1 MICDGCGEPE
11 NDYRIL
17 YDQQINQGEKER
29 IYHLCDTCVDKIVRI
44 IEGQAL

>member
-17 YDQQINQGEKER
+17 FAQQINQGRKKKV
-29 IYHLCDTCVDKIVRI
+29 YWLCDVCADKIVRI
-44 IEGQAL
+44 IEGRAL